1 MSTTPPEN
9 DPTPEPDET
18 AETAKVTSGDPPR
31 RLTRSRSDRILAGV
45 AGGVAKYFNV
55 DPVIVR
61 IVAVVLVFFG
71 GAGLLLYLAGLLL
84 MPNEGEAGSTA
95 PDRNRGLVIVG
106 VILLICLAGPFL
118 FVPAFGLAFPLAFLL
133 LAGLATA
140 WLVTGRWPE
149 YEAGPILR
157 ATLLGLG
164 VLALLFVVALASGWG
179 AAAGGGAVVA
189 GLVIAAGVALVAGAF
204 VKPVRWLIPLALAL
218 ALPAGFVSAAG
229 IDLDGG
235 YGEKSY
241 RPGTVADIR
250 EHYELGAG
258 ELTVDLR
265 GLDLPAGDR
274 EIELDL
280 GMGHAQVL
288 VDEGVCVA
296 TRADVG
302 MGAVDVF
309 DEEDGGIDV
318 DVDDLPRAVAGTPRV
333 VLDAD
338 VGLGLVEV
346 SHVDDGRDFG
356 HWRDR
361 GPGRDRDDFDS
372 RGNEACA

>member
-1 MSTTPPEN
+1 
-9 DPTPEPDET
+9 
-18 AETAKVTSGDPPR
+18 
-31 RLTRSRSDRILAGV
+31 
-45 AGGVAKYFNV
+45 
-55 DPVIVR
+55 
-61 IVAVVLVFFG
+61 
-71 GAGLLLYLAGLLL
+71 
-84 MPNEGEAGSTA
+84 
-95 PDRNRGLVIVG
+95 
-106 VILLICLAGPFL
+106 
-118 FVPAFGLAFPLAFLL
+118 
-133 LAGLATA
+133 
-140 WLVTGRWPE
+140 
-149 YEAGPILR
+149 
-157 ATLLGLG
+157 
-164 VLALLFVVALASGWG
+164 VLALMFVVALASGWG

-204 VKPVRWLIPLALAL
+204 VRPVRWLIPLALAL

-265 GLDLPAGDR
+265 GVDLPAGDR
-274 EIELDL
+274 EIELDV
-280 GMGHAQVL
+280 GMGHAQLL

-309 DEEDGGIDV
+309 DEEDGGIDI
-318 DVDDLPRAVAGTPRV
+318 DIDELPRAKTGVPRI

-361 GPGRDRDDFDS
+361 GRGRDDFD
-372 RGNEACA
+372 RGANEACVGA